1 MWHSKKFHM
10 WFVHICTYT
19 VFHILYVHILYLH
32 MGLLVISKWH
42 ILIPKWLK
50 RSIANE
56 AQNVIY
62 DTCVPTISKRMCC
75 HDSVSSCCV
84 LILTLGP
91 CVSPLFQFRPCV
103 FSWVS
108 WFSYFQP
115 VRIKL
120 ALDSPPPCGR
130 LYKLTKGKWKVLVS
144 DQYNWSGRHRG
155 RTTVPKLLWLEDVQ
169 GLLWGHK
176 HSTLSE
182 TPTVCLLH
190 SDVLKIISVGQR
202 VSTATPTLWK
212 QI

>member
-1 MWHSKKFHM
+1 MHIYKNSGVIWTEKLYMWHSKKFHM

-32 MGLLVISKWH
+32 MGLLVISKRH

-84 LILTLGP
+84 LILTLDP

-120 ALDSPPPCGR
+120 ALDSPPA
-130 LYKLTKGKWKVLVS
+130 
-144 DQYNWSGRHRG
+144 
-155 RTTVPKLLWLEDVQ
+155 LWEIIQADKRKMKSPGIRPVQLIWTASREDY
-169 GLLWGHK
+169 
-176 HSTLSE
+176 SS
-182 TPTVCLLH
+182 
-190 SDVLKIISVGQR
+190 
-202 VSTATPTLWK
+202 
-212 QI
+212 